1 MQRVLCIVRL
11 ARAAQHLRVEAVAQN
26 RHPKRHHVQPQ
37 LVALAG
43 DGAQVVQRVGAQ
55 RLGALDVRFA
65 VWLAGHFAR
74 EEKALGIRRQAASV
88 GVRQHETMPM
98 RRHGLIQLVHAPIPK
113 QRLIGIAR
121 VRLHGKNNQPG
132 RLAVDAV
139 HRAQIGQAQPALEPH
154 QQALLHKAA
163 ARRDRHEVRL
173 VGHHQPLVLK
183 RDVLADQRFGLG
195 RQAPVVEDAL
205 AGAAGRAGVQR
216 LALRIENFAARQTLG
231 PFIAAQHR

>member
-1 MQRVLCIVRL
+1 M
-11 ARAAQHLRVEAVAQN
+11 
-26 RHPKRHHVQPQ
+26 QPQ

-43 DGAQVVQRVGAQ
+43 EGAQVVQRVGAQ
-55 RLGALDVRFA
+55 RIGALDVRLA
-65 VWLAGHFAR
+65 VWLARHFAR
-74 EEKALGIRRQAASV
+74 EEKALGIRRQAAAISA
-88 GVRQHETMPM
+88 GQRQIRTIW
-98 RRHGLIQLVHAPIPK
+98 RDGLIQLVHAPIPK
-113 QRLIGIAR
+113 QRLVGIAR

-139 HRAQIGQAQPALEPH
+139 HRAQIGQAQPSLEPH

-183 RDVLADQRFGLG
+183 RDVLADQRFGLA
-195 RQAPVVEDAL
+195 RQAPVVVDAL
-205 AGAAGRAGVQR
+205 AGVAGRAGVER